1 MQGSTRSD
9 KSDRPIIILG
19 CPRSGTRLLA
29 RIIGGSDSHFLITE
43 HANKVRS
50 CPEDVS
56 GINDTVLWWE
66 NFEYYLWDQRTS
78 RPLVETPIYD
88 RDQIDRVRSI
98 YIEHAETKRLVL
110 KNPAHLTRI
119 RFLKEMFPNAVF
131 VFCVRNPWHTL
142 QSMVVKGNK
151 AFLLKTFG
159 NNVLP
164 DDLLFR
170 AAFSWSEAIEIYLRE
185 SDENWVLV
193 KYEDLVSQS
202 RESIRTLF
210 DVLFIDDEE
219 YFEKAVTLPEARNKD
234 YSYIAKLFQANNYK
248 SSIIRAIEPGCKLFA
263 YPLSIDEVDDMI
275 IREHS
280 AKIKGRNAIFDFG
293 KRLTRYI
300 KRS

>member
-1 MQGSTRSD
+1 MQGSTPSD
-9 KSDRPIIILG
+9 KSDRPIIIVG

-29 RIIGGSDSHFLITE
+29 RLIGGSDSHFLITE
-43 HANKVRS
+43 HANKERS

-78 RPLVETPIYD
+78 RPVVETPIYD
-88 RDQIDRVRSI
+88 RDQIHRVRSI
-98 YIEHAETKRLVL
+98 YIEHAKTKRLVL

-119 RFLKEMFPNAVF
+119 RFLKEMFSNAFF
-131 VFCVRNPWHTL
+131 VFCLRNPWHTL
-142 QSMVVKGNK
+142 QSMVAKGNK

-193 KYEDLVSQS
+193 KYEDLVVHA

-210 DVLFIDDEE
+210 DVLSIADEE
-219 YFEKAVTLPEARNKD
+219 YFEKAVNLPEVKNRD
-234 YSYIAKLFQANNYK
+234 YSHIRKLFQENNYK

-263 YPLSIDEVDDMI
+263 YPLSIDEVDRMI
-275 IREHS
+275 LRENS
-280 AKIKGRNAIFDFG
+280 NKMKNRSGIFDFG

-300 KRS
+300 KRA